1 MGHLA
6 AFTKKFLHDLMS
18 GFLDM
23 VRIISIFSL
32 TLFITSCNIVPNR
45 SDIGTIAP
53 ASTNTQIAAVT
64 PSPTDR
70 WFSFMMIT
78 PYPWSTPLPP
88 YVATSID
95 GTYAKLDPD
104 EAQWY
109 HCRRCADFLPAGG
122 IWRLQLDKGIYRIYY
137 EVTEWRSLGS
147 FSLSGDRVYFFNDPN
162 CMKDVGEYKWQLTE
176 GALSL
181 ELIEDECAIGMRA
194 ANFIKQAWLSCQP
207 PDLEAAVSDHWMKPP
222 GCIE

>member
-1 MGHLA
+1 
-6 AFTKKFLHDLMS
+6 MS

-32 TLFITSCNIVPNR
+32 TLFITSCNVVPNR
-45 SDIGTIAP
+45 SDIGTVAP
-53 ASTNTQIAAVT
+53 ASTTTQIAAVT

-88 YVATSID
+88 YVVTAID

-104 EAQWY
+104 EPQWY
-109 HCRRCADFLPAGG
+109 NCRRCADFLPAGG

-147 FSLSGDRVYFFNDPN
+147 FSFWR
-162 CMKDVGEYKWQLTE
+162 
-176 GALSL
+176 
-181 ELIEDECAIGMRA
+181 
-194 ANFIKQAWLSCQP
+194 
-207 PDLEAAVSDHWMKPP
+207 SDHFSTIP
-222 GCIE
+222 IA